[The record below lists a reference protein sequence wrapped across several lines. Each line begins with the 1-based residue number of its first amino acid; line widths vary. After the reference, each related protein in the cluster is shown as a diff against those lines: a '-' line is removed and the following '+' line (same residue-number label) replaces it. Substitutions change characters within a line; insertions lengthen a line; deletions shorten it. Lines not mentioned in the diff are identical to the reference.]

1 MFRQQNAQKLNV
13 FQYFL
18 QPKCAN
24 GVPEVSRYT
33 FLLKKHGAFYMC
45 RNKGS
50 KTPCFLMVSS
60 THIQKLNVFVCF
72 FMLTCPV
79 DTLIAFV

>member
-1 MFRQQNAQKLNV
+1 MFWQQNVQKLNV

-33 FLLKKHGAFYMC
+33 FLLKKHGVFYMC
-45 RNKGS
+45 KNKGS
-50 KTPCFLMVSS
+50 KTQCFLMVSS
-60 THIQKLNVFVCF
+60 THIQKLNVFACF